1 MKITLLTSVAAI
13 SLLAATHFVTAQGTS
28 PGGMKEA
35 PAPKADTPPAP
46 PKASGSQATPDVK
59 GDPKPGT
66 ADTKPATGQTKP
78 TAADTKPATGDT
90 KPDAADSKPAGRDAK
105 PAASDT
111 KPATGDTKPAAADSK
126 PAGGDTKPA
135 ASDTKSDAAKP
146 AAATAAPPPEKR
158 TEITTTI
165 KQTKVQ
171 EVTNV
176 NFNISIGSRV
186 PSSVTYTPLP
196 PRIVEIYPEWRG
208 YYFILVKGRY
218 LILRPQT
225 YEIVYIIEG

>member
-1 MKITLLTSVAAI
+1 MKITLLTSVAAV
-13 SLLAATHFVTAQGTS
+13 SLLAATNFVTAQGTS
-28 PGGMKEA
+28 PGAVKEA
-35 PAPKADTPPAP
+35 PAPKADTPSAP

-78 TAADTKPATGDT
+78 AAADTKPATGDT
-90 KPDAADSKPAGRDAK
+90 KP
-105 PAASDT
+105 AAS
-111 KPATGDTKPAAADSK
+111 DSK
-126 PAGGDTKPA
+126 PAGGDAKPA

-146 AAATAAPPPEKR
+146 ATASAPPPEKR
-158 TEITTTI
+158 TEISSTI
-165 KQTKVQ
+165 KQTNVQ

-176 NFNISIGSRV
+176 NFNISIGTRV

-196 PRIVEIYPEWRG
+196 TRIIEIYPEWRG
-208 YYFILVKGRY
+208 YYFVRVKGRY